1 MKNLLL
7 MLALSLVMVA
17 YDKDEYRDNR
27 ELSYWDKVASEMTRT
42 EMSAAEVL
50 NSLQDNEFW
59 YQNAE
64 SSFYKQGEEVREYVH
79 QPEGKLL
86 VGGSIMRFVD
96 NTVYFISMNPMPTNG
111 VGWVY
116 VDYDAE
122 IVGDNH
128 IKFYVEGKEVFEWKI
143 IAHDNDKIVINTY
156 YKGQQ
161 QPDKKYGEFLYSRKL
176 FIRKTDETKC
186 WENAKPYK

>member
-1 MKNLLL
+1 MKELFM
-7 MLALSLVMVA
+7 MLVLSLVMA
-17 YDKDEYRDNR
+17 ACNKEEKEDLSD
-27 ELSYWDKVASEMTRT
+27 SYWDKVMSEMTRIDT
-42 EMSAAEVL
+42 PAVEIL
-50 NSLQDNEFW
+50 NSLGDDEFW
-59 YQNAE
+59 YKNA
-64 SSFYKQGEEVREYVH
+64 SSNFFLKDGEEIEVVH
-79 QPEGKLL
+79 QPEGALM
-86 VGGSIMRFVD
+86 VGDSFMRFVD

-156 YKGQQ
+156 YKGN
-161 QPDKKYGEFLYSRKL
+161 
-176 FIRKTDETKC
+176 C
-186 WENAKPYK
+186 

>member
-1 MKNLLL
+1 MKELFM
-7 MLALSLVMVA
+7 MLVLSLVMA
-17 YDKDEYRDNR
+17 ACNKEEKEDLSD
-27 ELSYWDKVASEMTRT
+27 SYWDKVMSEMTRIDT
-42 EMSAAEVL
+42 PAVEIL
-50 NSLQDNEFW
+50 NSLGDDEFW
-59 YQNAE
+59 YKNA
-64 SSFYKQGEEVREYVH
+64 SSNFFNKNGKEIEVVH
-79 QPEGKLL
+79 QPEGALM
-86 VGGSIMRFVD
+86 VGDSFMRFVD

-161 QPDKKYGEFLYSRKL
+161 QPDEKYGEFLYSRKL
-176 FIRKTDETKC
+176 FIRKVDETKC
-186 WENAKPYK
+186 WENAKPYN

>member
-59 YQNAE
+59 YQNAS

>member
-1 MKNLLL
+1 MRNLFM
-7 MLALSLVMVA
+7 MLVLPLVMA
-17 YDKDEYRDNR
+17 ACNKEEKEDLSD
-27 ELSYWDKVASEMTRT
+27 SYWDKVMSEMTRIDT
-42 EMSAAEVL
+42 PAVEIL
-50 NSLQDNEFW
+50 NSLGDDEFW
-59 YQNAE
+59 YKNA
-64 SSFYKQGEEVREYVH
+64 SSNFFNKNGKEIEVVH
-79 QPEGKLL
+79 QPEGALMI
-86 VGGSIMRFVD
+86 GDSFMRFID
-96 NTVYFISMNPMPTNG
+96 NTVYFIGMNPMPTNG

-143 IAHDNDKIVINTY
+143 IAHDNDKIIIDTY

-186 WENAKPYK
+186 WENAKPYN